1 MLSYIFKRFLGIF
14 PTLFIIATVCFFL
27 IRLAPGGPFDT
38 EKKIP
43 EEILKNIQAKYHL
56 DKPLYEQYYYY
67 LENLVHGDLG
77 PSFRYASYSVNEII
91 SEGFSVTAPLASI
104 ALFYCMILGIITG
117 LIAASKPNTIRDYSA
132 MTFSLLGVCLPSFVI
147 GPLFILIFSINFE
160 WFNVAGL
167 EEWKDYVLPAIC
179 LGTLYSAFI
188 SRLTRS
194 GMLDI
199 LRQDY
204 IRTAKAKGLPAWKVI
219 VKHGLKGALI
229 PVVGFSGPA
238 IAGVMVGSF
247 VIEQIFDINGIGRH
261 FVQSALNR
269 DYTLLM
275 GMVLLFAVIL
285 LVMNI
290 IVDVVYAILDPRI
303 TYK

>member
-1 MLSYIFKRFLGIF
+1 MISYIIKRILGIF
-14 PTLFIIATVCFFL
+14 PTLFIIATACFFL
-27 IRLAPGGPFDT
+27 IRLAPGGPFDS
-38 EKKIP
+38 ERKIP
-43 EEILKNIQAKYHL
+43 EEILRNIEAKYHL
-56 DKPLYEQYYYY
+56 NEPLYVQYGYY
-67 LENLVHGDLG
+67 LRDLVQGDLG

-91 SEGFSVTAPLASI
+91 AEGMAVTFPLAI
-104 ALFYCMILGIITG
+104 VALIYSLLLGIITG
-117 LIAASKPNTIRDYSA
+117 LIAASRPNTFRDYSA

-147 GPLFILIFSINFE
+147 GPLFILAFSIHLE

-194 GMLDI
+194 GMLDV
-199 LRQDY
+199 LRQDF

-229 PVVGFSGPA
+229 PVVGFTGPA
-238 IAGVMVGSF
+238 IAGILTGSF
-247 VIEQIFDINGIGRH
+247 VIETIFDINGVGRH

-275 GMVLLFAVIL
+275 GMVLLFALIL

-290 IVDVVYAILDPRI
+290 IVDIMYAILDPRI
-303 TYK
+303 SYK